1 MEINNQPVTGNTA
14 AESPAHRAPDDQASP
29 HLRLELTVRDPEV
42 IREITAYPEG
52 RMRQD
57 FAGTCLKIGVLA
69 LKQAEGQIDAH
80 AVRNEGEKLLESMR
94 TQLDGH
100 REKVTEQV
108 TATLKDYFD
117 PKSGRFQERI
127 SALLANGGELE
138 KMLRAQVGG
147 EDSTIARTLAQHLG
161 ENSPIFK
168 MLSPSESEGILRSL
182 TETTNGIMATEREKI
197 LRQFTMDDE
206 SSALSRLVKQLNEHN
221 VKTTGDL
228 TKSINEVIGEFSLDK
243 EDSALSR
250 LVRQVESAQKKISAE
265 FTLDSEV
272 SALARIKKEL
282 VGVLDAHKE
291 QNQRFQ
297 QDVLEQLTALK
308 TRKETS
314 AKSTLHGNDF
324 EAAVFELIADASTA
338 SGDIATATGNTTGL
352 IKHSKVG
359 DAVVEIGGE
368 HIAAGAK
375 IVIEAKDSNA
385 YDLRKALTE
394 IETARKN
401 RDAGIGVFV
410 FSATTAPDGID
421 GLQRFGQDIVCVWD
435 MEDPAT
441 DTFPRAALSVAKALS
456 VQIGAVDEE
465 SQVDLTVVDRAIR
478 NIEKQVN
485 SLDQIKKL
493 AETVRGHGQ
502 KIVDKADTMTNHLTR
517 DIESLDRE
525 VATLKQE
532 KSHG

>member
-1 MEINNQPVTGNTA
+1 MAINNQPVTGNTA
-14 AESPAHRAPDDQASP
+14 AESPAHRIPDDQAND
-29 HLRLELTVRDPEV
+29 HLRLELNIRDQEV
-42 IREITAYPEG
+42 IQEITAYPEG
-52 RMRQD
+52 RMRQE

-80 AVRNEGEKLLESMR
+80 AIRNEGEKLLESMQN
-94 TQLDGH
+94 QLDGH

-127 SALLANGGELE
+127 STLLANGGELE

-168 MLSPSESEGILRSL
+168 ILSPSESEGILKSL
-182 TETTNGIMATEREKI
+182 AETMNGIMGAEREKI
-197 LRQFTMDDE
+197 LHEFTMDNE
-206 SSALSRLVKQLNEHN
+206 SSALSRLVRQLNENN

-250 LVRQVESAQKKISAE
+250 LVRQVESTQKKISAE

-324 EAAVFELIADASTA
+324 EAAVFELIADVSTA
-338 SGDIATATGNTTGL
+338 SGDIATATGNTTGV
-352 IKHSKVG
+352 IKNSKVG

-368 HIAAGAK
+368 HVSAGAK
-375 IVIEAKDSNA
+375 IVVEAKDSGA

-410 FSATTAPDGID
+410 FSAATAPDGID

-441 DTFPRAALSVAKALS
+441 DVFPRAALSVARALS

-485 SLDQIKKL
+485 SLDQIKKW
-493 AETVRGHGQ
+493 AETVRSNGQ

>member
-1 MEINNQPVTGNTA
+1 MQMNNQPVTGNTA
-14 AESPAHRAPDDQASP
+14 AESPPHRIPDDQASP
-29 HLRLELTVRDPEV
+29 HLRLELIVRDPEV

-69 LKQAEGQIDAH
+69 LRQTGGQIDAH
-80 AVRNEGEKLLESMR
+80 AVRNEGEKLLDSMR

-117 PKSGRFQERI
+117 PKSGRFQERL

-138 KMLRAQVGG
+138 MMLRAQVGG
-147 EDSTIARTLAQHLG
+147 EDSTIARTIAQHLG

-182 TETTNGIMATEREKI
+182 TETMNGIMAAEREKI
-197 LRQFTMDDE
+197 LREFTMDNE
-206 SSALSRLVKQLNEHN
+206 SSALSRLVRQLNEN
-221 VKTTGDL
+221 NAKTTGDL
-228 TKSINEVIGEFSLDK
+228 TKSINGVIGEFSLDK

-282 VGVLDAHKE
+282 MGVLDAHKE

-314 AKSTLHGNDF
+314 AKSTLHGNEF
-324 EAAVFELIADASTA
+324 EAAAFALIADASTA
-338 SGDIATATGNTTGL
+338 LGDIATATGNTTGL

-375 IVIEAKDSNA
+375 IVFEAKDSGA
-385 YDLRKALTE
+385 YDLHKALNE
-394 IETARKN
+394 IEIARKN

-410 FSATTAPDGID
+410 FSAATAPDGIE
-421 GLQRFGQDIVCVWD
+421 GLRRFGQDIVCVWD
-435 MEDPAT
+435 RDDPAT
-441 DTFPRAALSVAKALS
+441 DVFPRAALSVAKALS
-456 VQIGAVDEE
+456 VQMGAADEE
-465 SQVDLTVVDRAIR
+465 SQVDLKVVDRAIR
-478 NIEKQVN
+478 NIEKQVG
-485 SLDQIKKL
+485 SLSQIKTW
-493 AETVRGHGQ
+493 AETVRSNGQ
-502 KIVDKADTMTNHLTR
+502 KIAEKSDTMTTHLTR

-525 VATLKQE
+525 ITTLKLE
-532 KSHG
+532 KKHG